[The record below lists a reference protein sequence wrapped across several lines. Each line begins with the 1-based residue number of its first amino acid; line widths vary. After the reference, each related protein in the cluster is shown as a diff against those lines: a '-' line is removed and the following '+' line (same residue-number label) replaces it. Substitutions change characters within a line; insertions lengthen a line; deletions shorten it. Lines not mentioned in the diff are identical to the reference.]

1 VVLLAAAVVAVAGLV
16 GLGAW
21 LLAGRGSSGVPAASH
36 SATGTQHTAASRPT
50 PSASVPGSPQ
60 AVSPSPAIPATP
72 QAPAPPVTAGRNGPV
87 AIGPGVGHPAKAAAI
102 SALASQYFTAINTR
116 DYLGYAGL
124 FEPGAAPVANRHQFL
139 AGYRTT
145 RDSHETLVALAPA
158 GGGGWAATV
167 TFTSHQDPADSATHT
182 ACTAWNVT
190 MFLLPNGTS
199 YLIGH
204 HPAGYHASFRA
215 CP

>member
-1 VVLLAAAVVAVAGLV
+1 MLLAAAVVIVAGLV
-16 GLGAW
+16 GLGVW
-21 LLAGRGSSGVPAASH
+21 LLVGRGSSGVSAASH
-36 SATGTQHTAASRPT
+36 STTGAQHKVASHPT

-60 AVSPSPAIPATP
+60 AVSPSPATPSTPPASTP
-72 QAPAPPVTAGRNGPV
+72 PAPAASGGSVT
-87 AIGPGVGHPAKAAAI
+87 IGAGVGHPARAAAI
-102 SALASQYFTAINTR
+102 SAFASQYFTAINTR
-116 DYLGYAGL
+116 DYLGYTGL
-124 FEPGAAPVANRHQFL
+124 YEPGAVPVANRHQFL

-145 RDSHETLVALAPA
+145 HDSHETLVGLAPT

-167 TFTSHQDPADSATHT
+167 TFTSHQDPIYSATHT

-190 MFLLPNGTS
+190 MFLLPSGTS

-204 HPAGYHASFRA
+204 HPASYHASSQA